1 MEEEAI
7 LSIHREKFI
16 DIINENFNERAEVFI
31 VIDRCAGGDLVYL
44 IVSFALDLQHN
55 TEREGYHINLRNTCK
70 YASPYCFVSHRI
82 PLTWL
87 LISTGRSEGGRKG
100 GTPGE

>member
-31 VIDRCAGGDLVYL
+31 VIDRCAGGDLVY
-44 IVSFALDLQHN
+44 
-55 TEREGYHINLRNTCK
+55 
-70 YASPYCFVSHRI
+70 
-82 PLTWL
+82 
-87 LISTGRSEGGRKG
+87 
-100 GTPGE
+100 